1 VSNPERIR
9 VLAPGNPTSSVAD
22 HSPPIKRGTAPI
34 LHSKGVTTETPI
46 AAVLAPTVRRMD
58 SRSEV
63 RDFLVSRRARIT
75 VNDVGLVDD
84 GRQRRV
90 PGLRRREV
98 ADLAGVSIEYYTRLE
113 RGNLS
118 GVSESVLEAVSQAL
132 HLDTAERAHLFDL
145 ARAQGPERRRVTR
158 RAQRIRP
165 EVQAT
170 LDAFTGGP
178 AFVRNG
184 RLDVLAINLLGRA
197 VYEEVFQDRV
207 APPNLARFAFLDA
220 RSHRFYPDWDRA
232 ANDTVAILRTE
243 AGRDPYDE
251 GLIALVG
258 VLSTRSA
265 EFRTRWAA
273 HNVKQHYS
281 GKKHFHHPVVGDLHL
296 TYQALDLFAEE
307 GLSLLVYTPQPD
319 TGTDDALRLLA
330 SWAATTEV
338 TAIDA
343 QGTKTVE
350 TNLT

>member
-1 VSNPERIR
+1 MRR
-9 VLAPGNPTSSVAD
+9 YF
-22 HSPPIKRGTAPI
+22 RTA
-34 LHSKGVTTETPI
+34 S
-46 AAVLAPTVRRMD
+46 
-58 SRSEV
+58 
-63 RDFLVSRRARIT
+63 
-75 VNDVGLVDD
+75 
-84 GRQRRV
+84 
-90 PGLRRREV
+90 
-98 ADLAGVSIEYYTRLE
+98 
-113 RGNLS
+113 
-118 GVSESVLEAVSQAL
+118 
-132 HLDTAERAHLFDL
+132 
-145 ARAQGPERRRVTR
+145 
-158 RAQRIRP
+158 
-165 EVQAT
+165 
-170 LDAFTGGP
+170 
-178 AFVRNG
+178 
-184 RLDVLAINLLGRA
+184 
-197 VYEEVFQDRV
+197 
-207 APPNLARFAFLDA
+207 PPNLARFAFLDE